1 MTDRVIRVVLDSRGV
16 ASGVRRARGPLGGL
30 RGQVNGLS
38 GAFKVA
44 AGAAAGFGIALGVRE
59 IIKAVDTFQSL
70 QNRLRV
76 VTDGVDELTA
86 AQTRLFDISQDTRT
100 DFEATVSLFSRAS
113 IAAGELGASQEEL
126 FRVVEITGK
135 ALAIQGG
142 AASESIGA
150 LRQLSQSFSSGI
162 VRGEEFNSIL
172 EGAFPLALAAARGLD
187 AAGGSVGRLRT
198 LVIEGKVTS
207 EEFFRAI
214 LEGGEQIDEQFADTV
229 VTIGQAFTVLS
240 NSLLS
245 FVGGINAASGAGAG
259 AAQAILGIGKAVD
272 TLSNAFLASL
282 SPTDEVS
289 SGVKVFATTVL
300 LATRGV
306 GLLADSLITVLVVA
320 FQFVG
325 RTLGAVAAVLGEV
338 FFGIFGEI
346 GVGISNLVSG
356 ILAVL
361 RGDFSEAKDIFA
373 NLGSDIVEGLGA
385 STARIGDILGE
396 AGGDTADLFFDSFR
410 ELRDE
415 LIADTSGTIEAL
427 VELWDAGA
435 RDIAEAATGGEEVAA
450 GGVAVDPEELREVA
464 EGIEEFLSSIRQA
477 ETELRLTRDAGE
489 GAAEAIRRYRE
500 DLALAAAENEIFGE
514 STPGPEIEALRVAFL
529 EQAEQVIASQRAIR
543 EEIEASELAAT
554 FQEQIEALEEE
565 ILLLNATNIELAVN
579 AELRALAAGATE
591 EQAARIRELTQ
602 ALADEKD
609 LAADALPT
617 LQDFFDDVA
626 DSSQTTLAGIIADP
640 LNEGLDELPFKFAQI
655 LQQLAADALAA
666 EVFEILGNLGGGGG
680 GGGFLSFV
688 GGLFGGGFQA
698 GGTVRG
704 GQPILVGER
713 GPEIFT
719 PPGSGSIDPNININ
733 QAAQAPPMVNVINVT
748 DPADIPSGIET
759 PEGQAAIINVIQNN
773 PEAIRRVL
781 G

>member
-16 ASGVRRARGPLGGL
+16 ASGARRAGGPLRGL
-30 RGQVNGLS
+30 RGQVSGLS

-44 AGAAAGFGIALGVRE
+44 AGAAAGFGLALGVRE
-59 IIKAVDTFQSL
+59 IVRAVDTYQAL

-76 VTDGVDELTA
+76 VTDSTEELTA
-86 AQTRLFDISQDTRT
+86 AQERLFDISQDTRT
-100 DFEATVSLFSRAS
+100 SFEATVGLFSRAS
-113 IAAGELGASQEEL
+113 IAADELGASQEEL
-126 FRVVEITGK
+126 FRLVEISGK

-142 AASESIGA
+142 AAAESAGA

-172 EGAFPLALAAARGLD
+172 EGAFPLAQAAARGLD

-198 LVIEGKVTS
+198 LVIEGKVSS

-214 LEGGEQIDEQFADTV
+214 LKGGGELDAQFATTV
-229 VTIGQAFTVLS
+229 STIGQAFTVLN

-245 FVGGINAASGAGAG
+245 FVGGINEASGAGSS
-259 AAQAILGIGKAVD
+259 AAQAIKGLADAVD
-272 TLSNAFLASL
+272 LLSDALTGSL
-282 SPTDEVS
+282 DDTTEVT
-289 SGVKVFATTVL
+289 SGVQVFATVVL
-300 LATRGV
+300 LATRAV
-306 GLLADSLITVLVVA
+306 GLLADSLITVLVTA

-325 RTLGAVAAVLGEV
+325 RTLGAVGAVLGEV

-356 ILAVL
+356 IMAVL
-361 RGDFSEAKDIFA
+361 RGDFGEARDIFA
-373 NLGSDIVEGLGA
+373 NLGDDLVSGLGESA
-385 STARIGDILGE
+385 GRIGTILSE
-396 AGGDTADLFFDSFR
+396 AGGDTADLFFENFR

-427 VELWDAGA
+427 VELWDEGA
-435 RDIAEAATGGEEVAA
+435 RDIAEAAKGPEGEGAA
-450 GGVAVDPEELREVA
+450 GAVAVDPEELREVA
-464 EGIEEFLSSIRQA
+464 EGIEEFLSSLRMS
-477 ETELRLTRDAGE
+477 EEELRLTATAGE

-529 EQAEQVIASQRAIR
+529 EQAEQSIAAQRALR

-565 ILLLNATNIELAVN
+565 ILLLQATNVELAAN
-579 AELRALAAGATE
+579 AELRALASGATE

-602 ALADEKD
+602 TLLDEKD
-609 LAADALPT
+609 AAADALPT
-617 LQDFFDDVA
+617 LQDFFDDVSEA
-626 DSSQTTLAGIIADP
+626 SERTLAGIIADP
-640 LNEGLDELPFKFAQI
+640 LSDGLDEIPFKFAQL
-655 LQQLAADALAA
+655 LQQLAAEALAA
-666 EVFEILGNLGGGGG
+666 EVFEILGNLGGGAE
-680 GGGFLSFV
+680 GGFLSFV

-704 GQPILVGER
+704 GQPVLVGER
-713 GPEIFT
+713 GPELFT
-719 PPGSGSIDPNININ
+719 PPGSGQIDPNININ
-733 QAAQAPPMVNVINVT
+733 QAAQAPPQVNVINVT

-759 PEGQAAIINVIQNN
+759 PEGAQAIINVIQKN
-773 PEAIRRVL
+773 PETIRRVL